1 VIEKLITTTTL
12 DYDSARDDL
21 AYWLSQ
27 APERRLEAVEVLRH
41 RIFDLPARMERVLEV
56 AELDYD

>member
-1 VIEKLITTTTL
+1 MIARVITTTTL

-27 APERRLEAVEVLRH
+27 PPEQRLEAVEVLRH
-41 RIFDLPARMERVLEV
+41 RIFDLPARMERVLKV